1 MRTEHTPSCL
11 PLNIWMNEKTS
22 LKYFESQGA
31 TAYLDIA
38 KSWVE
43 QDDQQTAQGPGTD
56 WPHPAQK
63 GSEVI
68 REMSYGFG
76 CQSKCRWFFK
86 QSKDDTDIT

>member
-11 PLNIWMNEKTS
+11 PLNIWMNEKTN

-56 WPHPAQK
+56 
-63 GSEVI
+63 
-68 REMSYGFG
+68 
-76 CQSKCRWFFK
+76 
-86 QSKDDTDIT
+86 